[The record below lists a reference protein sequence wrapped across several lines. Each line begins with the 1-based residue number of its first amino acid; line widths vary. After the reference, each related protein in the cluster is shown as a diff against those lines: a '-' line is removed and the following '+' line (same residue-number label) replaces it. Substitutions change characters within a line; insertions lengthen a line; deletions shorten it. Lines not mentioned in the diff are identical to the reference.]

1 MIQIGVAV
9 AEQIGVMD
17 MHDLSVVRFGI
28 GDYAQ
33 KSVKVR
39 GNRSGILRN
48 MGGAPQHARAAC
60 APVQYDGG
68 AYNYRVVGLSC
79 HVRKFSADVWGDSRT
94 KKSPARS
101 QVMRETKNCSYPQLG
116 QLLLGSYFSLG
127 LDDNNCDLKDQSVF
141 H

>member
-94 KKSPARS
+94 KKVASTLTSDARDK
-101 QVMRETKNCSYPQLG
+101 E
-116 QLLLGSYFSLG
+116 LLISAAGAAPVRKLL
-127 LDDNNCDLKDQSVF
+127 QPWTR
-141 H
+141 